1 MHMSHPPI
9 EHERR
14 VMYTGFGLP
23 PRPGDTAPRNAADL
37 SRVREQAYKT
47 VNQAPGF
54 VH

>member
-1 MHMSHPPI
+1 MSHPPI
-9 EHERR
+9 ERERR

-23 PRPGDTAPRNAADL
+23 PRPGDTAPRNATDL

-54 VH
+54 VR